1 MYYKTK
7 NMNPEAFYDI
17 QINDI
22 IIDKLVNENFKKQVE
37 DFIDG
42 INKYIFEGNCV
53 NLDDMVETFIVEA
66 HNIFGDT
73 VMIEDGKREKIPASD
88 KFDYKDLKLDFSKT
102 VYEQLDIHK
111 LNIDN
116 IYASKQ
122 LDIRKLNIDN
132 IYVPDKVCVCV
143 CPQDWSDGSTEPPFS
158 QVLFILACVI
168 KFGLNRLEID
178 SQVVYRKEY
187 DSNPSIYKID
197 IIKDTGMIS
206 CPEIINEIHDP
217 PKKEYVF
224 DCCGNLVT
232 E

>member
-1 MYYKTK
+1 MFYKTK

-22 IIDKLVNENFKKQVE
+22 IIDKLVNENFKKLVE
-37 DFIDG
+37 DFING
-42 INKYIFEGNCV
+42 INKYIFEGNCT
-53 NLDDMVETFIVEA
+53 NRDDMVDTFIVEA

-73 VMIEDGKREKIPASD
+73 VMIEDDKRVKIPASD
-88 KFDYKDLKLDFSKT
+88 KFDYKDLKLNFSKT
-102 VYEQLDIHK
+102 VYEQLNIST

-116 IYASKQ
+116 IYTSEQ
-122 LDIRKLNIDN
+122 LDISTL
-132 IYVPDKVCVCV
+132 YAKVCACVCV
-143 CPQDWSDGSTEPPFS
+143 CPQDWSDGSTEPPFT
-158 QVLFILACVI
+158 QVLFILACII

-187 DSNPSIYKID
+187 DSNPSIYKVD
-197 IIKDTGMIS
+197 IIKDTGMIL
-206 CPEIINEIHDP
+206 CPEIINEITNP
-217 PKKEYVF
+217 LEKEYVF

>member
-53 NLDDMVETFIVEA
+53 NLDDMVDTFIVEA

-88 KFDYKDLKLDFSKT
+88 KFDYNDLKLNFSKT
-102 VYEQLDIHK
+102 VYEQLDIHN
-111 LNIDN
+111 LH
-116 IYASKQ
+116 ASEQ
-122 LDIRKLNIDN
+122 LDICSLHAK
-132 IYVPDKVCVCV
+132 VCV
-143 CPQDWSDGSTEPPFS
+143 CPQNWSDGSTEPPFS

-168 KFGLNRLEID
+168 KFGLNRLEIG
-178 SQVVYRKEY
+178 SQVIYRKEY
-187 DSNPSIYKID
+187 DSNPSIYNID
-197 IIKDTGMIS
+197 IIKDTGMIL
-206 CPEIINEIHDP
+206 CPKIINEINNPHN
-217 PKKEYVF
+217 KEYVF
-224 DCCGNLVT
+224 DCYGNLVT
-232 E
+232 D